1 MRNAGASIDPPPD
14 PFAAVRPDSPVAL
27 PVDRQYSKDS
37 TPARPPGGRK
47 KLPPGVSPLPPGVSP
62 DLFAQTP
69 PSGIGGQ
76 SGQSVTL
83 PPPAPPA
90 EPWPMTASA
99 RVRRADDVAVEP
111 SVVIVP
117 EPQETRSRLRV
128 FLILTGGLAFLFLL
142 AYAIPATYMWG
153 RVLPG
158 THVADVHIGNL
169 TETEAIDRI
178 HQRFDGNDQ
187 EAVGLM
193 LNGRRV
199 GVLDPRDAGLTI
211 DVEATVADAKTGF
224 PSPLAVWQ
232 SLTGDSDL
240 PLRISLNPVKLS
252 QRVRKIAKNVDRPAR
267 EGAIVYKGTTPQ
279 VVHPKEGVVLDQ
291 RATGEAIKRAFVN
304 APATV
309 SLPVTTVRPRAGK
322 AAFDGAVEVARRAVS
337 APIILANGS
346 RRVRLSAP
354 AIAAHL
360 SFAADERGVVRP
372 RFDAWK
378 AVNGLST
385 RLVGVAETPREAG
398 FVIENGAPKLV
409 HARTG
414 KGVDAAKLAAA
425 VAGVVT
431 GGGSRTIP
439 VSLAITQPVLT
450 DEYAMKLGVKEQ
462 IGFFTTY
469 FPCCA
474 ARVTNIQKA
483 ADLVDGRLVK
493 PGETFSLNEA
503 VGKPDAA
510 RGFVPAQ
517 SIDDDRLV
525 IALGGGISQ
534 FATTMYNATFYAGM
548 EEIERTAHAF
558 YVSRYPAGRD
568 AAVSYPDTDL
578 RWRNDTEYGVL
589 IKTSYSSTSVTVT
602 LWSTKKY
609 DRIEAETTE
618 RSSATQPE
626 SRSDSDPGCLPMEGG
641 PGFTVTVTRVF
652 YKDDEVFKRDR
663 QETTVYKPQ
672 DKVTCAQARPS
683 STSGTSG
690 RGSSS
695 EDTGEDTGGDAG
707 GDIIVDIGVEPLPG

>member
-37 TPARPPGGRK
+37 TPARPTGGSK
-47 KLPPGVSPLPPGVSP
+47 KLPRGVSPLPPGVSP
-62 DLFAQTP
+62 EIFASTP
-69 PSGIGGQ
+69 PSGIGGGQ

-99 RVRRADDVAVEP
+99 RVRRSGDDPAPEP
-111 SVVIVP
+111 SVVIAP
-117 EPQETRSRLRV
+117 EPPEARSRLR
-128 FLILTGGLAFLFLL
+128 LLLLLTGGVAFLFLL

-158 THVADVHIGNL
+158 THVADVSIGNL
-169 TETEAIDRI
+169 TETEAIDRV

-187 EAVGLM
+187 EAVGLV
-193 LNGRRV
+193 LDGRRV

-211 DVEATVADAKTGF
+211 DVQATVADAKTGF
-224 PSPLAVWQ
+224 PSPLAVWR
-232 SLTGDSDL
+232 SLTGDRDL
-240 PLRISLNPVKLS
+240 PLRISLNSTKLY
-252 QRVRKIAKNVDRPAR
+252 QRVRKIAKDVDRPAR

-279 VVHPKEGVVLDQ
+279 VVPPRQGVVLDQ

-304 APATV
+304 APASV
-309 SLPVTTVRPRAGK
+309 SLPVIPVRTRADK
-322 AAFDGAVEVARRAVS
+322 AAFDNSLEVARRAVS
-337 APIILANGS
+337 APIILENGG
-346 RRVRLSAP
+346 RRVRLSGP
-354 AIAAHL
+354 DIAAHL
-360 SFAADERGVVRP
+360 SFAADQRGVVRP

-378 AVNGLST
+378 AVAGLET
-385 RLVGVAETPREAG
+385 KLVGVAETAREAG

-414 KGVDAAKLAAA
+414 KGVDAAKLAAT
-425 VAGVVT
+425 VANVVT

-439 VSLAITQPVLT
+439 VSLAITQPLLT
-450 DEYAMKLGVKEQ
+450 DEAAMKLGVKEPV
-462 IGFFTTY
+462 GSFTTY

-474 ARVTNIQKA
+474 ARVTNIHRA

-503 VGKPDAA
+503 VGKPEAA

-525 IALGGGISQ
+525 IAPGGGISQ
-534 FATTMYNATFYAGM
+534 LATTMYNATFTAGL
-548 EEIERTAHAF
+548 EEVEHTAHAF
-558 YVSRYPAGRD
+558 YVSRYPPGRD

-589 IKTSYSSTSVTVT
+589 VKTSYSSTSVTVT

-609 DRIEAETTE
+609 DRIDADTSDRTDP
-618 RSSATQPE
+618 TQPE
-626 SRSDSDPGCLPMEGG
+626 SRSESNPGCLPMEGG

-652 YKDDEVFKRDR
+652 YKDGEVFKRDR
-663 QETTVYKPQ
+663 PETTVYEPQ
-672 DKVTCAQARPS
+672 AKVTCVQARPAPP
-683 STSGTSG
+683 SGAPG
-690 RGSSS
+690 RGRS
-695 EDTGEDTGGDAG
+695 TGAT
-707 GDIIVDIGVEPLPG
+707 IVEPLPG